1 MRSSDPGGQGLQL
14 VERLLDAARQ
24 GARGPGDPLLEP
36 DPEDR
41 DAGLGGQLEG
51 SDRPFLLAS
60 GIVLLKPG
68 QVLTERDATP
78 MVGPDA
84 PRGGAEELAY
94 GAVGLTGVPVLAS
107 DVWVAVA
114 EEYLAANRAFW
125 EGLAP
130 DVGAYGDQ
138 LAHGRRRWAEPAP
151 VWGDWSVPESRLRLL
166 PDDVTGL
173 DVLELGC
180 GTGYVSAWLARLGA
194 RPVGVDLA
202 ARQLR
207 IARTLQREHGLPFP
221 LVQANAERPPLADRR
236 FDLLVSEYGLVAC
249 DPRRWVPQAA
259 RLLRPGGHL
268 LVLASTALS
277 SMCTPTGGTAGD
289 RLLRDY
295 FGMTALHLLDDR
307 TVEFQLPHGEWIRLL
322 HQHGFE
328 VDDLVEIQA
337 PEGSRSDWPYV
348 PLDWARRW
356 PSEEVWKATRR
367 G

>member
-36 DPEDR
+36 DPEDG

-138 LAHGRRRWAEPAP
+138 LAHGRQRWAEPAP
-151 VWGDWSVPESRLRLL
+151 VWGDWSVPESQLRLL

-207 IARTLQREHGLPFP
+207 IARSLQREHGLPFP

-249 DPRRWVPQAA
+249 DPRRWVPEAA
-259 RLLRPGGHL
+259 RLLRPGGRL
-268 LVLASTALS
+268 LVLASTPLS

-307 TVEFQLPHGEWIRLL
+307 TVEFQLPHGAWIRLL
-322 HQHGFE
+322 HEHGFE

>member
-1 MRSSDPGGQGLQL
+1 MP
-14 VERLLDAARQ
+14 
-24 GARGPGDPLLEP
+24 
-36 DPEDR
+36 
-41 DAGLGGQLEG
+41 
-51 SDRPFLLAS
+51 
-60 GIVLLKPG
+60 
-68 QVLTERDATP
+68 VLT
-78 MVGPDA
+78 
-84 PRGGAEELAY
+84 
-94 GAVGLTGVPVLAS
+94 S
-107 DVWVAVA
+107 DVWVAA
-114 EEYLAANRAFW
+114 TEKYLAANRAFW

-130 DVGAYGDQ
+130 DVGAHGDQ
-138 LAHGRRRWAEPAP
+138 LAHGRQRWAEPAP
-151 VWGDWSVPESRLRLL
+151 VWGDWSVPESQLRLL

-207 IARTLQREHGLPFP
+207 IARRLQREHGLPFP
-221 LVQANAERPPLADRR
+221 LVQADAERPPLADRR

-249 DPRRWVPQAA
+249 DPRRWVPEAA
-259 RLLRPGGHL
+259 RLLRPGGRL
-268 LVLASTALS
+268 LVLASTPLS

-307 TVEFQLPHGEWIRLL
+307 TVEFQLPHGDWIRLL
-322 HQHGFE
+322 HEHGFE